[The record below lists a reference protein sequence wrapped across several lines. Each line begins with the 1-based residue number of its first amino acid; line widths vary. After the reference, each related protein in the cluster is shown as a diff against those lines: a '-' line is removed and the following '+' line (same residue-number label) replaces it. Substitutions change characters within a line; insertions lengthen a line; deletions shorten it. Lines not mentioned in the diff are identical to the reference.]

1 MANESK
7 SFVLEEQAAKPAVR
21 VGPPRGILTV
31 DASAAQVQK
40 QEDLVWHELTNAQ
53 RTRKILCGNLSGI
66 ERLDGGWVV
75 AVIYYKDYRI
85 LIPMEEMMINLE
97 GDGRE
102 NADRLNRQTR
112 LANNMLGAELDFVI
126 RDLDPE
132 SGSIAASRKEAML
145 RKRTQF
151 YLERADDEMPMITP
165 GRIVEARVIAVAQ
178 KAVRLE
184 VFGVECSLKARDMSW
199 EWMRD
204 ANDRFAIGDV
214 VNVLVKKVTGENAE
228 DLRVEVSAKEAL
240 PNSNK
245 VNLMQLRR
253 QGKYVGTITDV
264 YRETYFLCLNCK
276 VNAVAHSCNT
286 ASLPGQGDEV
296 GFLVTRVNEEREVAE
311 GIITRI
317 IKRRSSM

>member
-264 YRETYFLCLNCK
+264 YRGTYFLCLNCK
-276 VNAVAHSCNT
+276 VNAVAHFCNT

>member
-7 SFVLEEQAAKPAVR
+7 SLVSEEQAAKPAVR
-21 VGPPRGILTV
+21 VSPPRGILTV

-264 YRETYFLCLNCK
+264 YRGTYFLCLNCK